1 MLNFT
6 VIIIVKENERVRI
19 MDNST
24 NENIELIKKIN
35 IVLNEFENFEK
46 AEINPRGDIII
57 KNKIN
62 ENNKSRETVLTNVFK
77 HMINDDIKKNRV

>member
-1 MLNFT
+1 MNNFQQ
-6 VIIIVKENERVRI
+6 KE
-19 MDNST
+19 T
-24 NENIELIKKIN
+24 ELLKKIN

-62 ENNKSRETVLTNVFK
+62 KNNKSRETILTNVFK
-77 HMINDDIKKNRV
+77 QIINNDIKKNRV